1 MQVRLS
7 KTKSLLFYS
16 KNVWNVIS
24 VTIISS
30 SKWIVICGDGN
41 DIYSNMM
48 QHVFL
53 LLGIVSRPL
62 TGRKKKKSRRE
73 GQRHANLFWLI
84 LFIFFE
90 YTFNKCLNKQHNIR
104 VDEESFII

>member
-62 TGRKKKKSRRE
+62 TGRKKKKKAE
-73 GQRHANLFWLI
+73 EKDKDTLTYFDWFFLFSLNIHLI
-84 LFIFFE
+84 
-90 YTFNKCLNKQHNIR
+90 NA
-104 VDEESFII
+104 

>member
-1 MQVRLS
+1 MQARHS

-16 KNVWNVIS
+16 KNVWNVMS

-30 SKWIVICGDGN
+30 SKWIAICGDGN

-48 QHVFL
+48 QHVYP

-62 TGRKKKKSRRE
+62 TGRKEKCRRE
-73 GQRHANLFWLI
+73 GQRHADLFWVILLFSLNIHLI
-84 LFIFFE
+84 NAQINNTILG
-90 YTFNKCLNKQHNIR
+90 
-104 VDEESFII
+104 